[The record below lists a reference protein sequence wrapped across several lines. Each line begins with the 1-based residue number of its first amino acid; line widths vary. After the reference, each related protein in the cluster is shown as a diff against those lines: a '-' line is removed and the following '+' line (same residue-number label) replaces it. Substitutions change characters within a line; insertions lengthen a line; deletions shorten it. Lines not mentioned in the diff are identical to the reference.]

1 MRLPQPPDL
10 RAPGRF
16 ALAALAA
23 GLVAATILWVRV
35 TPHLGATLG
44 DTDDATRLVL
54 VRDLLAGRGWFD
66 QRVVRLQP
74 PQGVFLHWSRLLDG
88 GIAGWNLMWRTVL
101 APARAE
107 WMTRATWPLLWVVA
121 ASAAALAWARGLA
134 GATLRPLA
142 GRTGLAS
149 TAVLAAGVLCVFN
162 LELYWAQFQPGRI
175 DHHDVQITLA
185 LIAAAGAT
193 PSGRGRAGAVVAGAA
208 TGLGLAIGLEALV
221 FEVAIAAS
229 FGLRLL
235 LDRREAP
242 RTMAYGATLAAAVAL
257 AFLAQ
262 TPPARWGV
270 AACDA
275 LGLNLLA
282 GAAAGGLALAG
293 AAALGARRGWGWRLG
308 LLAAG
313 GGLSLAVYLALD
325 PHCLRGPFADV
336 DPRMKPFWLDHVQ
349 EQRPW
354 PVMWRQERASAVS
367 IVVFTAMGALA
378 WALTGALSRRWRT
391 PGWWLSGALLA
402 LGNAAAWSYF
412 RMDAYAMW
420 FAIPPLAVLAAEVAG
435 RLPRRGGVVA
445 LLIVAILL
453 SPTLAVGAALAA
465 LHLAPWQRQKTRHGG
480 GPADYCYTA
489 GAYAFLSRQ
498 PAGLTVSEI
507 DLGPFVLAHTPSS
520 SLAAPYHRM
529 SRGVMAMR
537 AIETAPADGEAQ
549 ALARAAGASYLLE
562 CRVHANHSDRDHL
575 GPETLQ
581 RRLDRGLPPAWLE
594 RISPPGQAI
603 EVYRPR
609 PPDGAVR

>member
-23 GLVAATILWVRV
+23 GLAAAAILWVRV

-74 PQGVFLHWSRLLDG
+74 PQGVQLHWSRLLDG
-88 GIAGWNLMWRTVL
+88 GIAAWDLLWRAVL
-101 APARAE
+101 PPARAE
-107 WMTRATWPLLWVVA
+107 WMTRATWPLLWVFA

-149 TAVLAAGVLCVFN
+149 MAVLAAGVLCAFN

-185 LIAAAGAT
+185 LVAAAGAMQA
-193 PSGRGRAGAVVAGAA
+193 GRGRAGAVAAGAA

-221 FEVAIAAS
+221 FEAAIAAS

-242 RTMAYGATLAAAVAL
+242 RALAYGATLAAAVAL

-275 LGLNLLA
+275 LGVNLLA
-282 GAAAGGLALAG
+282 GAVAGGLALA
-293 AAALGARRGWGWRLG
+293 AAASLGARRGWAWRLG

-313 GGLSLAVYLALD
+313 AGLSLAVYLALD

-349 EQRPW
+349 EQRAW
-354 PVMWRQERASAVS
+354 PVLWRQERDSAVS
-367 IVVFTAMGALA
+367 IAVFTAIGALA
-378 WALTGALSRRWRT
+378 WALTGVLSRRWRT
-391 PGWWLSGALLA
+391 PAWWLSGALLA
-402 LGNAAAWSYF
+402 LGDAAAWRYF

-420 FAIPPLAVLAAEVAG
+420 FAVPFLAVLAAEIAG

-453 SPTLAVGAALAA
+453 SPTLAVGGALIA
-465 LHLAPWQRQKTRHGG
+465 LKHSPWRTAPRRG
-480 GPADYCYTA
+480 GPPDTCYTA

-498 PAGLTVSEI
+498 PPGLTVSEI
-507 DLGPFVLAHTPSS
+507 DLGPFVLAHTASS
-520 SLAAPYHRM
+520 ALAAPYHRM

-549 ALARAAGASYLLE
+549 VLARAAGASYLLE
-562 CRVHANHSDRDHL
+562 CRVHANHSDRDNL
-575 GPETLQ
+575 GPDTLQ

-594 RISPPGQAI
+594 RVSPPGQAL

-609 PPDGAVR
+609 PPA